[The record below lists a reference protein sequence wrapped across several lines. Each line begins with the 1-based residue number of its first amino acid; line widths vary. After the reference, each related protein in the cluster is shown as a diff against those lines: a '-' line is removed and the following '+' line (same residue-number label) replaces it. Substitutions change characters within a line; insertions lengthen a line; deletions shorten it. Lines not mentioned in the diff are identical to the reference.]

1 MIVQKGD
8 PVLRECAK
16 TVEDILSPEIQQ
28 ILTKMKTSLAE
39 AKYGVAL
46 AAPQIGESFKI
57 FIVAGKVFKEYED
70 DPDGPDQ
77 IFINPK
83 IVKSSRKKEWLD
95 EGCLSVDG
103 YYGKVERF
111 THAKV
116 VAYNENGEKFE
127 QGGTGLLAQIYQH
140 EIDHLNGI
148 LFTDTA
154 IDVKDVREEKENE

>member
-1 MIVQKGD
+1 MILQKGN

-16 TVEDILSPEIQQ
+16 PVEDILSPEIQQ
-28 ILTKMKTSLAE
+28 VITKMKVALVE
-39 AKYGVAL
+39 AKHGVAI
-46 AAPQIGESFKI
+46 AAPQIGEPIRI
-57 FIVAGKVFKEYED
+57 FVVAGKIFQEFED
-70 DPDGPDQ
+70 DPEVPDM

-83 IVKSSRKKEWLD
+83 IIKSSKKKEWLD

-103 YYGKVERF
+103 YYGKIERS

-116 VAYNENGEKFE
+116 IAYDENGDKFE
-127 QGGTGLLAQIYQH
+127 HGGTGLLAQIFQH

-154 IDVKDVREEKENE
+154 RDVKDIREKNE